1 MPVEKKGAMY
11 DVIVIGARCAGSPA
25 AMLFAQ
31 QGYRVLLLEKARF
44 PRDTLSS
51 HYIHLQGVALLNR
64 WGLLDKIRDTGCQ
77 PINRE
82 SYAAPG
88 VRIDGFSLPIDGLRT
103 TYAPRRYVLDPI
115 LAGGAVAA
123 GVEFRE
129 ACAVTDL
136 VFEDDRVVGVRYT
149 TPGGAEATDRARLV
163 VGADGMR
170 SLVARKVGAP
180 YVIEHS
186 RMTCVYYS
194 YWAGV
199 SAIFELYERPG
210 RWVAAVPT
218 NDDLQ
223 LIMTYFPQD
232 EFSAVRTAVEPAH
245 REAVR
250 TTAPDL
256 YERMSAGERVEQLY
270 GTGHQENFFRKAFGP
285 GWVLVGDAVNHKDSI
300 TARGITEAF
309 VQAQTLTDRIGER
322 LHDDV
327 ALTAALRRYEND
339 LGDEALSQY
348 RGALNVAELKPEG
361 RADMLRKLLGHQE
374 QIDRYFSTL
383 SGACSI
389 DDFYNDELLALLDQG

>member
-1 MPVEKKGAMY
+1 MY

-44 PRDTLSS
+44 PQDTLSS
-51 HYIHLQGVALLNR
+51 HYIHQQGVALLNR
-64 WGLLDKIRDTGCQ
+64 WGLLDKLREAGCR
-77 PINRE
+77 PIDHQ
-82 SYAAPG
+82 SYEASG

-115 LAGGAVAA
+115 LADGAVAA

-129 ACAVTDL
+129 SCAVSDL
-136 VFEDDRVVGVRYT
+136 EFEGDRVVGVRYT

-170 SLVARKVGAP
+170 SLVARKAGAQN
-180 YVIEHS
+180 VIEHP
-186 RMTCVYYS
+186 RMTCTYYS

-199 SAIFELYERPG
+199 PSHFELYERPG
-210 RWVAAVPT
+210 RWIGVLPT
-218 NDDLQ
+218 NDDLT
-223 LIMTYFPQD
+223 LLMAYFPQED
-232 EFSAVRTAVEPAH
+232 YAEVRKAVEPAYLD
-245 REAVR
+245 AFR
-250 TTAPDL
+250 TTAPEL
-256 YERMSAGERVEQLY
+256 YERMSAGTRVEQLY
-270 GTGHQENFFRKAFGP
+270 GTGHQENYFRKAFGP

-309 VQAQTLTDRIGER
+309 VQAQTLTEHIGDQ
-322 LHDDV
+322 LHDDA
-327 ALTAALRRYEND
+327 ALEAALRRYEDD
-339 LGDEALSQY
+339 LSDEALNHYQ
-348 RGALNVAELKPEG
+348 GALNVAELKPEG
-361 RADMLRKLLGHQE
+361 RVEMLRKLVGHQE

-389 DDFYNDELLALLDQG
+389 DDFYNDELLTLLDQS